1 MQNFKM
7 DQKSQNFVA
16 VVVQMSILSVL
27 LFVQSCSDKN
37 SSGSPEE
44 DSILVLRYI
53 SNLIDK
59 NIIVRAVR
67 SKNAV
72 ISLFLEIAKK

>member
-37 SSGSPEE
+37 SSGSEE
-44 DSILVLRYI
+44 GAGQVDI
-53 SNLIDK
+53 
-59 NIIVRAVR
+59 
-67 SKNAV
+67 
-72 ISLFLEIAKK
+72 